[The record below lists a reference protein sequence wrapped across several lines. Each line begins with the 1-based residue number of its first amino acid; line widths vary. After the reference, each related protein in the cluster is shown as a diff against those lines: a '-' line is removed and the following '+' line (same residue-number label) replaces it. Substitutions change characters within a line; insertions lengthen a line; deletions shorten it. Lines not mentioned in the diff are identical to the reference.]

1 MPWSIKIFN
10 TASRRRK
17 IRQDELEEKLRTFKP
32 EDRQKVRAYL
42 AVNGGDEAFIRQLLS
57 SGNGTNS

>member
-1 MPWSIKIFN
+1 MPWSIKIFRK
-10 TASRRRK
+10 ASRRK
-17 IRQDELEEKLRTFKP
+17 THQKELEEKLRTFHP

-57 SGNGTNS
+57 SNDETNG